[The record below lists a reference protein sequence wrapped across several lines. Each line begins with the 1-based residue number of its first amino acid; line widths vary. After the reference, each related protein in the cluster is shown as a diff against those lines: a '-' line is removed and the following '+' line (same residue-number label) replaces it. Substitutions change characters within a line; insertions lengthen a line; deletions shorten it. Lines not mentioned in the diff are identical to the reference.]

1 MQIVPISGLR
11 VSPGYDDVDRLTPKH
26 SSSSS
31 KLSDVMGILTHSD
44 QSVSSNLSDEVV
56 EV

>member
-1 MQIVPISGLR
+1 MQIVPMSGLR
-11 VSPGYDDVDRLTPKH
+11 VSPGYDDEERLTAKH

-31 KLSDVMGILTHSD
+31 RLSDVTGILTHSD
-44 QSVSSNLSDEVV
+44 LSVSSNLSDEVV

>member
-1 MQIVPISGLR
+1 MQIVPMSGLR
-11 VSPGYDDVDRLTPKH
+11 VSPGYDDEERLTAKH

-31 KLSDVMGILTHSD
+31 RLSDVMGILTHSD